1 MYQKRECSFVE
12 CPYGTSELPVTNDNV
27 KDVTDKVTSSQPS
40 QGTEPTNA
48 FDGSPKDLKLFPLED
63 GQVFVELTFKEPV
76 NLMSVVVTVQ
86 NADSVTILVKQDE
99 TDKTFEPIATE
110 VNITLRLQRDLKG
123 FLMQNNI

>member
-1 MYQKRECSFVE
+1 M
-12 CPYGTSELPVTNDNV
+12 PVTNDNV